1 MARSRPMSPLHA
13 PLAASPLRAALLLC
27 SLLILSVATI
37 AVRFAPASAQTPLD
51 PTTLTKYVDAMP
63 VPVPMA
69 RAGKNFYEIGAW
81 PVQQKLHRD
90 LPPTHLYGYGPTQAT
105 ATYPGMTIE
114 ATRGVPLSIHWTN
127 HLPLPHIL
135 SYAFDP
141 TIGHPEV
148 TTGVPTAPHV
158 HGGEQEPQSDGG
170 PFTWFT
176 PGFAEKGMD
185 WKHETYVYAN
195 RQQATT
201 IWYHDHAY
209 GYTRH
214 NVYAGLAGF
223 YLLRDPLREPR
234 NLPSGKYEIPVV
246 IQDRML
252 FDNGELNYALGG
264 DNPEIHPV
272 WAPEFFGDII
282 VVNGKVWPY
291 LNVDQHKYRFRL
303 LDGSQARF
311 YSLALVNSVTGARG
325 PAFVQIGTDGGY
337 LPHPVILNNPFNS
350 NAPRLLIAPGER
362 ADVVIDFGNVSA
374 GSEWILTNTANG
386 PYPMGDPVDPATT
399 GQIMK
404 FKVMATRARDLSSVP
419 LILNLNGPR
428 LGKPTKVRQM
438 TLNEVEGAN
447 GPVAM
452 YLNGMEMMAPATET
466 PMLYTTEEWDI
477 VNTTVDTH
485 PMHLHLVQFQ
495 LLNREAYDRDGYMT
509 TYEAANPVLPTA
521 SPVAVPVGPYLSGV
535 KTGPDPNENGWK
547 DTIRMNPFEVTRI
560 LVRFAP
566 QDNAFGPRFAFDAT
580 AAPGYVWHCHIL
592 EHEENDMMRPLLMTA
607 PTPKVLAMLDAA
619 PADESVPADAV
630 ALAPQAPTTPEL
642 MPAMPNPIQS
652 STVLRFS
659 LPAAASVDLRV
670 FDVQGQQVRVLAS
683 GPFGAGEHRVS
694 WSGNDEGGRSVAP
707 GVYFLRMQA
716 GGVMRTQRVVLIP

>member
-1 MARSRPMSPLHA
+1 MFRPRYHRPPGVGLSGAL
-13 PLAASPLRAALLLC
+13 PLAALSLLLC
-27 SLLILSVATI
+27 FSFTLTTMGLA
-37 AVRFAPASAQTPLD
+37 APASAQTPLD
-51 PTTLTKYVDAMP
+51 PTTLTKFVDPMP

-114 ATRGVPLSIHWTN
+114 ATRGVPLSIHWTD

-141 TIGHPEV
+141 TIGHAEV
-148 TTGVPTAPHV
+148 TTGVPIAPHV

-176 PGFAEKGMD
+176 PGFAEKGKD
-185 WKHETYVYAN
+185 WKHETYSYAN
-195 RQQATT
+195 RQQSAT

-223 YLLRDPLREPR
+223 YILRDPDNDPPQ
-234 NLPSGKYEIPVV
+234 LPKGQYEIPIV

-252 FDNGELNYALGG
+252 FDNGELNYPPGG

-291 LNVDQHKYRFRL
+291 LNVEQHKYRFRL
-303 LDGSQARF
+303 LNGSQARF
-311 YSLALVNSVTGARG
+311 YSLALVNRATAARG
-325 PAFVQIGTDGGY
+325 PAFTQIGTDGGY
-337 LPHPVILNNPFNS
+337 LAQGVTLNDPVNANS
-350 NAPRLLIAPGER
+350 PRLLIAPGER
-362 ADVVIDFGNVSA
+362 ADVVIDFASLPVGT
-374 GSEWILTNTANG
+374 ELLMTNIANE
-386 PYPMGDPVDPATT
+386 PYPDGDDVDPQTC
-399 GQIMK
+399 GQIML
-404 FKVMATRARDLSSVP
+404 FKVVAATERDKSSVP
-419 LILNLNGPR
+419 KKLNVYPPNLS
-428 LGKPTKVRQM
+428 KPVQARQM
-438 TLNEVEGAN
+438 TLNEVEGPN
-447 GPVAM
+447 GPIAM
-452 YLNGMEMMAPATET
+452 FLNGMMLEAPATET

-495 LLNREAYDRDGYMT
+495 LLNREKYDRDGYMT
-509 TYEAANPVLPTA
+509 EYEAANPVLPTEH
-521 SPVAVPVGPYLSGV
+521 PVSVPVGPYLSGV
-535 KTGPDPNENGWK
+535 TSAPDPNERGWK
-547 DTIRMNPFEVTRI
+547 DTIRMNPYEVTRI
-560 LVRFAP
+560 LVSFAP
-566 QDNAFGPRFAFDAT
+566 QDKTFGPRFAFDAT

-592 EHEENDMMRPLLMTA
+592 EHEENDMMRPLLMMP
-607 PTPKVLAMLDAA
+607 PTPKLLAALDALPMEGEVASDGVNAA
-619 PADESVPADAV
+619 PA
-630 ALAPQAPTTPEL
+630 LPTTPQL
-642 MPAMPNPIQS
+642 MPAMPNPLQA
-652 STVLRFS
+652 STLLRFS
-659 LPAAASVDLRV
+659 LPVDAAVDLRV
-670 FDVQGQQVRVLAS
+670 FDVQGQQVRVIAS
-683 GPFGAGEHRVS
+683 GPFGAGEHRLS
-694 WSGNDEGGRSVAP
+694 WNGNDESGRMVAP

-716 GGVMRTQRVVLIP
+716 AGATRTQRVVLIP